1 MRTKAELQK
10 RLLEAAQARKELLDE
25 EASATQKQQTQSQQE
40 LALEIANLSG
50 VIGVLEWVLQTNVSV
65 EYDVE
70 AADTH

>member
-10 RLLEAAQARKELLDE
+10 RLREAAQARKQLLDE
-25 EASATQKQQTQSQQE
+25 EATATKEQQVQSQQE

-50 VIGVLEWVLQTNVSV
+50 VIGVLEWVLQTNVGV

>member
-10 RLLEAAQARKELLDE
+10 RLLEAAQARKQLLDE
-25 EASATQKQQTQSQQE
+25 EARASQKQQTQSQQE

-50 VIGVLEWVLQTNVSV
+50 VIGVLEWVLQTNVGI

>member
-10 RLLEAAQARKELLDE
+10 RLLEAAQARKQLLDE
-25 EASATQKQQTQSQQE
+25 EATATQKQQSQSQQE

-50 VIGVLEWVLQTNVSV
+50 VIGALEWVLQTNVSI

-70 AADTH
+70 VADTP